1 MSAQRPVRLLGV
13 GVDAL
18 TLDTLLERVSALV
31 DARGR
36 ATVSYV
42 NVHVLNTASGDP
54 ALREF
59 LNASDVCFADGSGVV
74 LGARILGEALPGRMT
89 GADWIHDLALHAAG
103 RGWRLAWIAGKPGV
117 TDRAARA
124 LEAQHPGV
132 QFVFTDHG
140 YHPHRGPEHDDL
152 LARLNAAKP
161 DLLLVG
167 MGTPIQERWL
177 AANRARIDAP
187 VAWCVGATADFVSGE
202 VSRGPRVLYDNQ
214 EWLARLLVDPRRLWK
229 RFLVGNPLF
238 LARVVRQRLAGT
250 RDAGSH

>member
-1 MSAQRPVRLLGV
+1 MSAQRPVQLLGV

-18 TLDTLLERVSALV
+18 TLDTLLERVSGLV
-31 DARGR
+31 DARGQ

-42 NVHVLNTASGDP
+42 NVHVLNTAASDP
-54 ALREF
+54 ALRGF

-74 LGARILGEALPGRMT
+74 LGARILGRALPGRMT
-89 GADWIHDLALHAAG
+89 GADWIHDLAVHAAG

-140 YHPHRGPEHDDL
+140 YHPSQGPGHDDL
-152 LARLNAAKP
+152 LARLNAARP
-161 DLLLVG
+161 DVVLVG
-167 MGTPIQERWL
+167 MGTPIQERWV

-187 VAWCVGATADFVSGE
+187 VTWCVGATADFVSGE
-202 VSRGPRVLYDNQ
+202 VSRGPELLYTNQ

-238 LARVVRQRLAGT
+238 VARVVQQRIAGT